1 MFEKDE
7 AANAMLVNPIGEI
20 SGLVKLP
27 GSKSLSN
34 RVLLLA
40 ALASGTTVVENI
52 LDSEDI
58 RYMVSALKTLQVR
71 VCGCGEWSR
80 AALSLDDDRISLSL
94 PLSLS
99 LSLSSQSLT

>member
-1 MFEKDE
+1 MRATVFEQDE

-71 VCGCGEWSR
+71 VWW
-80 AALSLDDDRISLSL
+80 
-94 PLSLS
+94 
-99 LSLSSQSLT
+99 